1 MLLSKRSD
9 PTTPTKNAGGILILQ
24 VLNEVKDDNTEFIAL
39 NKFLKILWLVI
50 LLALLGG
57 FGYIFYQKFGKLRQM
72 RQQQIRYEKELSLL
86 EDKVARLTR
95 EIDELSNNPARLE
108 KLARDKLGL
117 AGENEKIFIIET
129 APTPELQ

>member
-1 MLLSKRSD
+1 M
-9 PTTPTKNAGGILILQ
+9 
-24 VLNEVKDDNTEFIAL
+24 

-57 FGYIFYQKFGKLRQM
+57 FGYLFYQKFGKLRQM
-72 RQQQIRYEKELSLL
+72 RQKQIKYERELTLL

-95 EIDELSNNPARLE
+95 EIDELSNNPAQLE

-117 AGENEKIFIIET
+117 AGKNEKIFIIE
-129 APTPELQ
+129 PSPSSELSTNY